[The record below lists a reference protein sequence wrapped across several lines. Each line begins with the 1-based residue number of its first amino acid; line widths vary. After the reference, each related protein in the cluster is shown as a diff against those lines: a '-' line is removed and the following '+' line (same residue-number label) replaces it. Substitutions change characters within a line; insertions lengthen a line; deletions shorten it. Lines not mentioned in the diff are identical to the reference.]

1 MSPPLLLVLMVALL
15 AATVTGLLT
24 RRPFFYLPLYWVL
37 SVSALLIGQ
46 EIGQVAGWKFLRIG
60 EVELGAGLLVNA
72 AMLVGLRVFSLWY
85 NQQHR

>member
-1 MSPPLLLVLMVALL
+1 MVALL

-46 EIGQVAGWKFLRIG
+46 EIGQVAGWQFLRIG